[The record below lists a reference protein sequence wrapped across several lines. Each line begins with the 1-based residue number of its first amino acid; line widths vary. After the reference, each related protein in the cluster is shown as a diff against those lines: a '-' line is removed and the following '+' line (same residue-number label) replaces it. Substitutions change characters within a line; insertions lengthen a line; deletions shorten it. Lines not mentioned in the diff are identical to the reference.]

1 MRRSSTLFISSF
13 RLDSEEREGVNE
25 NTAMR
30 HGRRGKESDRSLHKQ
45 KKKEER
51 QVPGG
56 KGSGWSGRTCPVH
69 TRSSTPTGARVV
81 PGPNANTVTKQPVT
95 QSVSCANGEGHGL
108 PHRRR
113 LHPKGREHSRRCH
126 AVDHP
131 SSHCCRGSAMTIRG
145 LCWPRQR
152 DRLIR
157 TSAVSPAT
165 TSLTTT

>member
-1 MRRSSTLFISSF
+1 MAYRDASRIQGPEGGE
-13 RLDSEEREGVNE
+13 EERE
-25 NTAMR
+25 
-30 HGRRGKESDRSLHKQ
+30 RRGR
-45 KKKEER
+45 ER
-51 QVPGG
+51 EGGERKDGPRVKGFDFHRPKPG

-131 SSHCCRGSAMTIRG
+131 SAHCCHGSAMTIRG